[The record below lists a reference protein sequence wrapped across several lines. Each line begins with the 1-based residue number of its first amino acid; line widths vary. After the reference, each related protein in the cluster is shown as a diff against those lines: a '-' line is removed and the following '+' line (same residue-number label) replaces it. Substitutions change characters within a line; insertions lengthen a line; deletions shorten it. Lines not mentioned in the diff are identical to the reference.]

1 LATSPACAC
10 SQENLQG
17 GGDNSAFTDPDNQVK
32 NFGGRAHGPNSP
44 VVSPG
49 PIVQSPRRLGL
60 ISTVNETRKQL
71 PDDPAVERA
80 AGAWLE

>member
-32 NFGGRAHGPNSP
+32 NFGGRA
-44 VVSPG
+44 
-49 PIVQSPRRLGL
+49 QA
-60 ISTVNETRKQL
+60 RKQL

-80 AGAWLE
+80 AGHGWNDFELFGCG